1 MFSWVD
7 PAGLWN
13 PSLCLWGFP
22 AVPTWQPGISYHSPI
37 VMFPKPRVMSRS
49 LCSLSWCFDSF
60 RTLLAHRSRLVNTE
74 WITPNLE
81 NTRTHCLSSPGK
93 LWAQEMRWRLS
104 MHAHTCTHIHTTLSL
119 QWLWFHL
126 ATQALGGSHVWLG
139 EAVAWNLPKPVL
151 ALCLNLEPARTQF
164 IVYRTKGKKK
174 SPGSWKQGHK
184 DGNLLKAGNQPHHTP
199 NPFFQKGRGQLRKD
213 KRAIL
218 DIWRVRYVLTVGLP
232 NQWSLSIL
240 SVLPFTSKT
249 PKQTTDLISGLPCN

>member
-104 MHAHTCTHIHTTLSL
+104 MHAHTCTHIHMTLSL

-126 ATQALGGSHVWLG
+126 ATQALGGSCVWLG
-139 EAVAWNLPKPVL
+139 EAVAWNLPKPQSWHS
-151 ALCLNLEPARTQF
+151 ALILNLPGLNSLSTGQKE
-164 IVYRTKGKKK
+164 KKK
-174 SPGSWKQGHK
+174 KPWV
-184 DGNLLKAGNQPHHTP
+184 LKAGTQGWKFTKSRQPTP
-199 NPFFQKGRGQLRKD
+199 PYPKPFLPERKRTVK
-213 KRAIL
+213 KR
-218 DIWRVRYVLTVGLP
+218 
-232 NQWSLSIL
+232 
-240 SVLPFTSKT
+240 
-249 PKQTTDLISGLPCN
+249 